1 MAPTRGCSL
10 FNWSYWCRGW
20 TYCPIRTC
28 CRLSCL
34 APAAPYLVA
43 SGVGAIYGGAA
54 GLVYVYEKG
63 AAANP
68 QGAEERA
75 GMSAG
80 QSFFQWL
87 FGTMELA
94 RLVHNID

>member
-1 MAPTRGCSL
+1 M
-10 FNWSYWCRGW
+10 
-20 TYCPIRTC
+20 
-28 CRLSCL
+28 
-34 APAAPYLVA
+34 
-43 SGVGAIYGGAA
+43 
-54 GLVYVYEKG
+54 VYVYEKG